1 MKNKRYIKTGK
12 IDEAKFK
19 KYVKKPVM
27 VEAYQ
32 TDEEVEIETLE
43 GTMTAN
49 KGDYIIKGIQGELY
63 PCKPDIFNQTYDIKL
78 DGDIDLTGE
87 VRQYH
92 HKKKLENH
100 KWDDRVTNIALDVID
115 KKIIELAGKWYDD
128 RIDLEEQEKVN
139 LQLCVLEEIKE
150 EIIKTTEEVEK
161 WVSF

>member
-1 MKNKRYIKTGK
+1 MTKNKRYIKTGK
-12 IDEAKFK
+12 IDKTKFQ
-19 KYVKKPVM
+19 KYVKKPVTI
-27 VEAYQ
+27 EAYQ

-92 HKKKLENH
+92 HKKKPENH
-100 KWDDRVTNIALDVID
+100 KWGDRVTNIALDVID
-115 KKIIELAGKWYDD
+115 KKIIHD
-128 RIDLEEQEKVN
+128 
-139 LQLCVLEEIKE
+139 
-150 EIIKTTEEVEK
+150 EVERLIEK
-161 WVSF
+161 ELSEWLK

>member
-1 MKNKRYIKTGK
+1 MTKNKRYIKTGK
-12 IDEAKFK
+12 IDETKFK

-87 VRQYH
+87 VRQYNY
-92 HKKKLENH
+92 KKKPKNH
-100 KWDDRVTNIALDVID
+100 K
-115 KKIIELAGKWYDD
+115 
-128 RIDLEEQEKVN
+128 
-139 LQLCVLEEIKE
+139 
-150 EIIKTTEEVEK
+150 
-161 WVSF
+161 